1 MNIFFLHRD
10 TEQAAKEHVDKHV
23 VKMIVEYAQLLSTAH
38 RMLDGIEYTD
48 YSKNGRKIKRYRLE
62 NPNKEKVIYKAR
74 HYNHPSAVWVREN
87 RLHYQWLYRLFKKLG
102 HEYTHRYGKIHSTN
116 LLLNQLLEDSPTNI
130 PVIDW
135 KDPPPAMKHYPD
147 CIVPGDSLQSY
158 KNYYI
163 VAKAYFAK
171 WSKRETPQ
179 WFTEGIEQMQTPVGY

>member
-1 MNIFFLHRD
+1 MNIFFLNRD
-10 TEQAAKEHVDKHV
+10 PETAAKEHVDKHV

-38 RMLDGIEYTD
+38 RMLDGTEYTD

-62 NPNKEKVIYKAR
+62 NPNKEKVIYKAC

-102 HEYTHRYGKIHSTN
+102 HEYTHRYGKVHSTN
-116 LLLNQLLEDSPTNI
+116 LLLNQLLEQAPENI

-135 KDPPPAMKHYPD
+135 RDPPPAMKHYPD

-163 VAKAYFAK
+163 TAKAYFAK
-171 WSKRETPQ
+171 WSKRDTPQ
-179 WFTEGIEQMQTPVGY
+179 WFTEGLEQMQTPVGY

>member
-1 MNIFFLHRD
+1 MNIFFLNRD
-10 TEQAAKEHVDKHV
+10 PETAAREHVDKHV

-62 NPNKEKVIYKAR
+62 NPNKEKVIYKAC

-102 HEYTHRYGKIHSTN
+102 HEYTHRYGKVHSTN

-171 WSKRETPQ
+171 WSKRDTPK
-179 WFTEGIEQMQTPVGY
+179 WFTEGVEQMQTPIGY

>member
-10 TEQAAKEHVDKHV
+10 PEQAAKEHVDKHV

-62 NPNKEKVIYKAR
+62 NPNKEKVIYKAC

-171 WSKRETPQ
+171 WSKRDTPK
-179 WFTEGIEQMQTPVGY
+179 WFTEGVEQMQTPIGY

>member
-10 TEQAAKEHVDKHV
+10 PEQAAKEHVDKHV

-62 NPNKEKVIYKAR
+62 NPNKEKVIYKAC

-102 HEYTHRYGKIHSTN
+102 HEYTHRYGKVHSTN

-171 WSKRETPQ
+171 WSKRDTPK
-179 WFTEGIEQMQTPVGY
+179 WFTEGVEQMQTPIGY

>member
-10 TEQAAKEHVDKHV
+10 PEQAAKEHVDKHV

-62 NPNKEKVIYKAR
+62 NPNKEKVIYKAC

-102 HEYTHRYGKIHSTN
+102 HEYTHRYGKVHSTN

-171 WSKRETPQ
+171 WSKRETPK
-179 WFTEGIEQMQTPVGY
+179 WFTEGLEQMQTPVGY

>member
-1 MNIFFLHRD
+1 MNIFYLHND
-10 TEQAAKEHVDKHV
+10 PKVCAELHVDKHV

-38 RMLDGIEYTD
+38 RMLDGIEWTD

-62 NPNKEKVIYKAR
+62 NPNKDKVIYKAC

-87 RLHYQWLYRLFKKLG
+87 KLHYQWLYNLFKKLG
-102 HEYTHRYGKIHSTN
+102 HEYTHRYGKVHSTN
-116 LLLNQLLEDSPTNI
+116 LLLNQLLEEAPNNI

-171 WSKRETPQ
+171 WSKRDTPK
-179 WFTEGIEQMQTPVGY
+179 WFTEGVEQMQTPIGF

>member
-10 TEQAAKEHVDKHV
+10 PEQAEKEHVDKHV

-38 RMLDGIEYTD
+38 RMLDGTEYTD

-62 NPNKEKVIYKAR
+62 NPNKEKVIYKAC

-102 HEYTHRYGKIHSTN
+102 HEYTHRYGKVHSTN

-171 WSKRETPQ
+171 WSKRDTPK
-179 WFTEGIEQMQTPVGY
+179 WFTEGVEQMQTPIGY

>member
-1 MNIFFLHRD
+1 MNIFFLNRD
-10 TEQAAKEHVDKHV
+10 PETAAKEHVDKHV

-48 YSKNGRKIKRYRLE
+48 YSKNNRKIKRYRLE
-62 NPNKEKVIYKAR
+62 NPNKEKVIYKAC

-102 HEYTHRYGKIHSTN
+102 HEYTHRYGKVHSTN

-179 WFTEGIEQMQTPVGY
+179 WVTEGIEQMQTPVGY

>member
-10 TEQAAKEHVDKHV
+10 PEQAAKEHVDKHV

-38 RMLDGIEYTD
+38 RMLDGTEYTD

-62 NPNKEKVIYKAR
+62 NPNKEKVIYKAC

-102 HEYTHRYGKIHSTN
+102 HEYTHRYDK
-116 LLLNQLLEDSPTNI
+116 
-130 PVIDW
+130 V
-135 KDPPPAMKHYPD
+135 PPAMKHYPD

-171 WSKRETPQ
+171 WSKRKTPQ

>member
-10 TEQAAKEHVDKHV
+10 PEQAAKEHVDKHV
-23 VKMIVEYAQLLSTAH
+23 VKMIVEYAQLLSTAN

-62 NPNKEKVIYKAR
+62 NPNKEKVIYKAC

-102 HEYTHRYGKIHSTN
+102 HEYTHRYGKVHSTN
-116 LLLNQLLEDSPTNI
+116 LLLNQLLEEAPNNI

-171 WSKRETPQ
+171 WSKRDTPK
-179 WFTEGIEQMQTPVGY
+179 WFTEGVEQMQTPIGY

>member
-1 MNIFFLHRD
+1 MNIFILDESVERCAQSHC
-10 TEQAAKEHVDKHV
+10 DKHV
-23 VKMIVEYAQLLSTAH
+23 TKMIVEYAQLLSTAH
-38 RMLDGIEYTD
+38 RMLDGIEWTD

-62 NPNKEKVIYKAR
+62 NPNKEKVVYKAC

-87 RLHYQWLYRLFKKLG
+87 KLHYQWLYNLFKKLG
-102 HEYTHRYGKIHSTN
+102 HEYTHRYGKVHSTN

-171 WSKRETPQ
+171 WSKRDTPK
-179 WFTEGIEQMQTPVGY
+179 WFTEGVEQMQTPIGY

>member
-1 MNIFFLHRD
+1 MNIFFLLRGP
-10 TEQAAKEHVDKHV
+10 EQAAKEHVDKHV

-38 RMLDGIEYTD
+38 RMLDGIEWTD

-62 NPNKEKVIYKAR
+62 NPNKEKVVYKAC

-87 RLHYQWLYRLFKKLG
+87 KLHYQWLYNLFKKLG
-102 HEYTHRYGKIHSTN
+102 HEYTHRYGKVHSTN
-116 LLLNQLLEDSPTNI
+116 LLLNQLLEEAPNNI

-171 WSKRETPQ
+171 WSKRDTPK
-179 WFTEGIEQMQTPVGY
+179 WFTEGVEQMQTPIGY

>member
-10 TEQAAKEHVDKHV
+10 PEQAAKEHVDKHV

-38 RMLDGIEYTD
+38 RMLDGIEWTD

-62 NPNKEKVIYKAR
+62 NPNKDKVIYKAC

-87 RLHYQWLYRLFKKLG
+87 KLHYQWLYNLFKKLG
-102 HEYTHRYGKIHSTN
+102 HEYTHRYGKVHSTN

-171 WSKRETPQ
+171 WSKRDTPK
-179 WFTEGIEQMQTPVGY
+179 WFTEGVEQMQTPIGY

>member
-1 MNIFFLHRD
+1 MNIFFFYRD
-10 TEQAAKEHVDKHV
+10 PEQAAKEHVDKHV

-62 NPNKEKVIYKAR
+62 NPNKEKVIYKAC

-102 HEYTHRYGKIHSTN
+102 HEYTHRYGKVHSTN

>member
-10 TEQAAKEHVDKHV
+10 PEQAAKEHVDKHV

-38 RMLDGIEYTD
+38 RMLDGIEWTD

-62 NPNKEKVIYKAR
+62 NPNKEKVIYKAC

-171 WSKRETPQ
+171 WSKRDTPK
-179 WFTEGIEQMQTPVGY
+179 WFTEGVEQMQTPIGY

>member
-10 TEQAAKEHVDKHV
+10 PEQAAKEHVDKHV

-38 RMLDGIEYTD
+38 RMLDGIEWTD

-62 NPNKEKVIYKAR
+62 NPNKEKVVYKAC

-87 RLHYQWLYRLFKKLG
+87 KLHYQWLYNLFKKLR
-102 HEYTHRYGKIHSTN
+102 HEYTHRYGKVHSTN
-116 LLLNQLLEDSPTNI
+116 LLLNQLLEEAPNNI

-171 WSKRETPQ
+171 WSKRDTPK
-179 WFTEGIEQMQTPVGY
+179 WFTEGVEQMQTPIGY

>member
-1 MNIFFLHRD
+1 MNIFFLNRD
-10 TEQAAKEHVDKHV
+10 PETAAKEHVDKHV

-38 RMLDGIEYTD
+38 RMLDGTEYTD

-62 NPNKEKVIYKAR
+62 NPNKEKVIYKAC

-102 HEYTHRYGKIHSTN
+102 HEYTHRYGKVHSTN

-171 WSKRETPQ
+171 WSKRDTPK
-179 WFTEGIEQMQTPVGY
+179 WFTEGVEQMQTPIGY

>member
-10 TEQAAKEHVDKHV
+10 PEQAAKEHVDKHV

-38 RMLDGIEYTD
+38 RMLDGIEWTD

-62 NPNKEKVIYKAR
+62 NPNKEKVIYKAC

-102 HEYTHRYGKIHSTN
+102 HEYTHRYGKVHSTN
-116 LLLNQLLEDSPTNI
+116 LLLNQLLEEAPNNI

-147 CIVPGDSLQSY
+147 CIGPGDSLQSY

-171 WSKRETPQ
+171 WSKRDTPK
-179 WFTEGIEQMQTPVGY
+179 WFTEGVEQMQTPIGY

>member
-10 TEQAAKEHVDKHV
+10 PEQAAKEHVDKHV

-38 RMLDGIEYTD
+38 RMIDGSEYTD
-48 YSKNGRKIKRYRLE
+48 YSKNGRKVKRYKLE
-62 NPNKEKVIYKAR
+62 NPNAEKVIYKAC

-87 RLHYQWLYRLFKKLG
+87 KLHYQWLYRLFKKLG
-102 HEYTHRYGKIHSTN
+102 HEFTHRYGKVHSTN
-116 LLLNQLLEDSPTNI
+116 LLLNQLLETPPNNI
-130 PVIDW
+130 PSIEW
-135 KDPPPAMKHYPD
+135 RDPPPAMKHYPD

-171 WSKRETPQ
+171 WSKRETPK
-179 WFTEGIEQMQTPVGY
+179 WFTEGLEQMQTPVGY

>member
-10 TEQAAKEHVDKHV
+10 PEQAAKEHVDKHV

-38 RMLDGIEYTD
+38 RMLDGIEWTD

-62 NPNKEKVIYKAR
+62 NPNKEKAVYKAC

-87 RLHYQWLYRLFKKLG
+87 KLHYQWLYNLFKKLG
-102 HEYTHRYGKIHSTN
+102 HEYTHRYGKVHSTN
-116 LLLNQLLEDSPTNI
+116 LLLNQLLEEAPNNI

-171 WSKRETPQ
+171 WSKRDTPK
-179 WFTEGIEQMQTPVGY
+179 WFTEGVEQMQTPIGY

>member
-10 TEQAAKEHVDKHV
+10 PEQAAKEHVDKHV

-38 RMLDGIEYTD
+38 RMLDGIEWTD

-62 NPNKEKVIYKAR
+62 NPNKEKVIYKAC
-74 HYNHPSAVWVREN
+74 HYNHPSAIWVREN

-102 HEYTHRYGKIHSTN
+102 HEYTHRYGKVHSTN
-116 LLLNQLLEDSPTNI
+116 LLLNQLLENSPTNI

-171 WSKRETPQ
+171 WSKRDTPK
-179 WFTEGIEQMQTPVGY
+179 WFTEGVEQMQTPIGY